1 MDKKSIDLLPVP
13 VNNKMLPGP
22 KRFASTSHSF
32 RKNSEDTS
40 DYHNLTRTLNKFQT
54 NKSSTERGISAP
66 SINSRNP
73 KKANTQIVKMINF

>member
-1 MDKKSIDLLPVP
+1 MDKKSIDLLPIQM
-13 VNNKMLPGP
+13 NNKISGP

-54 NKSSTERGISAP
+54 SKGNTDRGISAP
-66 SINSRNP
+66 SINSRNV
-73 KKANTQIVKMINF
+73 KKANTQIVKLINF